1 MQVRQTDRQTNI
13 RVLHYA
19 YNYMKTARITNG
31 NGAVLPSAYSQKKNT
46 YKKVKKKGK
55 KISKQIEVVSKPSVA
70 YSA

>member
-1 MQVRQTDRQTNI
+1 MEMGRSCLVPILR
-13 RVLHYA
+13 
-19 YNYMKTARITNG
+19 
-31 NGAVLPSAYSQKKNT
+31 KKNT